1 MTPPTALTRSALARH
16 PLPPIESGDKDKHGQ
31 ILIIAGSRDVPGA
44 ALLAAH
50 GAMRS
55 GAGKLQIA
63 APDAIAVALGVA
75 MPEAMVVGHATHR
88 DGGFAQSAIARLVE
102 LARRADAIIA
112 GPGLESNSTAA
123 PLGREL
129 LKLGRPLAIDA
140 ALLRILPECEAE
152 ARGAT
157 ILPILLPHAGEM
169 ASLLGCKPEEV
180 AADPL
185 AAGRDCARR
194 YRALVLVKGVQS
206 HVVAPDGAAWKYS
219 GGGPGLGVSGSGDTL
234 AGIVGGLLAR
244 GADPL
249 AALLWGYGSTAKP
262 GAPCRSASAHW
273 ASSRAT
279 SPVSFQRF
287 SQKSDEKS
295 LFVEI
300 GLELVPREPHDV
312 DHVGRSRGL
321 ERHPGHDHHP
331 LVRLGEVMAQ
341 CHPLGLADHFL
352 EIVDIAGVDRMR
364 APLQPHPPRD
374 LHARGHHQRLDRR
387 SLCLLYTSPSPRD
400 S

>member
-1 MTPPTALTRSALARH
+1 MKPPTALTRSALARH
-16 PLPPIESGDKDKHGQ
+16 PLPPIESGDKDSHGQ
-31 ILIIAGSRDVPGA
+31 VLIIAGSRDVPGA

-194 YRALVLVKGVQS
+194 YRA
-206 HVVAPDGAAWKYS
+206 
-219 GGGPGLGVSGSGDTL
+219 GPGQGRAKPCRRPRRRGLEVFGRRSWARRFGLGRY
-234 AGIVGGLLAR
+234 AR
-244 GADPL
+244 GDRRRPARPR
-249 AALLWGYGSTAKP
+249 
-262 GAPCRSASAHW
+262 CRSARRA
-273 ASSRAT
+273 AVGGMAPRRSRA
-279 SPVSFQRF
+279 R
-287 SQKSDEKS
+287 
-295 LFVEI
+295 LVEARRPI
-300 GLELVPREPHDV
+300 GLPR
-312 DHVGRSRGL
+312 
-321 ERHPGHDHHP
+321 
-331 LVRLGEVMAQ
+331 
-341 CHPLGLADHFL
+341 
-352 EIVDIAGVDRMR
+352 
-364 APLQPHPPRD
+364 
-374 LHARGHHQRLDRR
+374 ARNRR
-387 SLCLLYTSPSPRD
+387 
-400 S
+400 